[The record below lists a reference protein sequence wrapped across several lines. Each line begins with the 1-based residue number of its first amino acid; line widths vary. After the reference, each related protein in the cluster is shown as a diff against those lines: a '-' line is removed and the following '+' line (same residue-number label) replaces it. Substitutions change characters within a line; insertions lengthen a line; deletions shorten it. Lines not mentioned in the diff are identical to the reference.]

1 MALYSRL
8 DDPRGYTAALDARA
22 DITCAQGR
30 PAEALPM
37 AMDACDLAARHRD
50 PYIQHRAERT
60 VGRALT
66 GLGRYAEAE
75 ESFRA
80 SALGFEAI
88 HRPISVAASLH
99 ELGLLLHRD
108 GRPEDAVAVL
118 QHERVVLAEAGAD
131 DLGPL
136 DRLIA
141 ALRGSRVSG

>member
-1 MALYSRL
+1 MGSR
-8 DDPRGYTAALDARA
+8 D
-22 DITCAQGR
+22 
-30 PAEALPM
+30 
-37 AMDACDLAARHRD
+37 
-50 PYIQHRAERT
+50 AERT

-118 QHERVVLAEAGAD
+118 EHERVVLAEAGAD

>member
-1 MALYSRL
+1 MMSVRVVGIAKHGL
-8 DDPRGYTAALDARA
+8 RGAGSAY
-22 DITCAQGR
+22 GW
-30 PAEALPM
+30 
-37 AMDACDLAARHRD
+37 
-50 PYIQHRAERT
+50 RT

-108 GRPEDAVAVL
+108 GRPDDAVAVL
-118 QHERVVLAEAGAD
+118 VHERVVLAEAGAD

-141 ALRGSRVSG
+141 TLSDSRTSG